1 MNPLVLHT
9 LHVASALALFGSLGA
24 IFLGGSGK
32 KGASALH
39 GISLVLILLI
49 GFAILKKPPM
59 GQYWWMIKLGIW
71 LFIGAAPALV
81 KRNILPPWMGF
92 TLSLAAAGYAAWLG
106 YTKPF

>member
-24 IFLGGSGK
+24 IFFGGSGK

-39 GISLVLILLI
+39 GISLVALLVI

-59 GQYWWMIKLGIW
+59 GQHWWMVKLGIW
-71 LFIGAAPALV
+71 LFIGAAPALA
-81 KRNILPPWMGF
+81 KRNILPPWMAF
-92 TLSLAAAGYAAWLG
+92 TFSLVAAGFAAWLG

>member
-1 MNPLVLHT
+1 MNPLILHT

-49 GFAILKKPPM
+49 GFAILEKPPM
-59 GQYWWMIKLGIW
+59 EKYWWMVKLGIW

-92 TLSLAAAGYAAWLG
+92 ALSLAAAGYAAWLG